1 MKKTIALVLMVALI
15 AGGTF
20 WWWSRKS
27 ADDAKLKE
35 APKTATVERGPVR
48 LVVSSSGRIVSNLDV
63 EIKCK
68 ASGEIVRL
76 PRDVSDPVRRGDLLL
91 ELNPLEMQRQVN
103 QSQASLAASAAKL
116 VNARENL
123 IIAQQN
129 LATDRLRYAAS
140 LKAAEAKAADSQARA
155 GRVKELLDQRL
166 ASLEEY
172 DSARTVA
179 VQAASDLDLAK
190 VRNEELKTQEHA
202 LELSRQQIRIAEAQV
217 ESDRIA
223 LDLAQERLADTRVTS
238 PIDGVLTARNVQIG
252 QIISSGISNVGGG
265 TTAMTVSDLSH
276 IFVLAAVDEADIGK
290 VAVEQPVEITV
301 DAFPGKRFEGRVVR
315 IATRGVNS
323 SNVITFEVK
332 IEVSSREKE
341 LLRPEMTAN
350 VDIIAAARD
359 NVLSVPAES
368 IVRRQGKPH
377 VTLVGSDG
385 AQDDRPVETGI
396 SDGQKTEVISGI
408 SEGQTVVVYNGGNS
422 KFNGQQRRGPPRM
435 MGIH

>member
-1 MKKTIALVLMVALI
+1 MKKTIALLLLVAVV
-15 AGGTF
+15 AGGSY
-20 WWWSRKS
+20 WWWSSRSAAKS
-27 ADDAKLKE
+27 EQKE
-35 APKTATVERGPVR
+35 APKTVLVERGPVR

-76 PRDVSDPVRRGDLLL
+76 PRDVSDPVRKGDLLL

-103 QSQASLAASAAKL
+103 QSQASLGASQAKL
-116 VNARENL
+116 VNARESL

-129 LATDRLRYAAS
+129 LATDRMRYDAS
-140 LKAAEAKAADSQARA
+140 LKAAEAKAVDSQAKANRL
-155 GRVKELLDQRL
+155 KELLDQRL
-166 ASLEEY
+166 VSSEEY
-172 DSARTVA
+172 DSARTAA
-179 VQAASDLDLAK
+179 VQAASDLDQAR
-190 VRNEELKTQEHA
+190 VRNEELKTQEHS
-202 LELSRQQIRIAEAQV
+202 LEISRQQIRIAEAQV
-217 ESDRIA
+217 ENDRIA
-223 LDLAQERLADTRVTS
+223 LDLAQERLADTRVVS

-276 IFVLAAVDEADIGK
+276 IFVLASVDEADIGK
-290 VAVEQPVEITV
+290 VAVGQSVEITV
-301 DAFPGKRFEGRVVR
+301 DAFAGKRFNGQVVR
-315 IATRGVNS
+315 IATRGVNT

-359 NVLSVPAES
+359 NVLSVPAEA
-368 IVRRQGKPH
+368 IVRRKGKPH
-377 VTLVGSDG
+377 VTVVGADG

-396 SDGQKTEVISGI
+396 SDGQKTELTSGI
-408 SEGQTVVVYNGGNS
+408 SEGEKVVVYNGGDS
-422 KFNGQQRRGPPRM
+422 KFNGQQRRPP
-435 MGIH
+435 G

>member
-1 MKKTIALVLMVALI
+1 MKKTIALLLLVAVV
-15 AGGTF
+15 AGGSY
-20 WWWSRKS
+20 WWWSSRSAAKS
-27 ADDAKLKE
+27 EQKE
-35 APKTATVERGPVR
+35 APKTVLVERGPVR

-76 PRDVSDPVRRGDLLL
+76 PRDVSDPVRKGDLLL

-103 QSQASLAASAAKL
+103 QSQASLGASQAKL
-116 VNARENL
+116 VNARESL

-129 LATDRLRYAAS
+129 LATDRMRYDAS
-140 LKAAEAKAADSQARA
+140 LKAAEAKAVDSQAKANRL
-155 GRVKELLDQRL
+155 KELLDQRL
-166 ASLEEY
+166 VSSEEY
-172 DSARTVA
+172 DSARTAA
-179 VQAASDLDLAK
+179 VQAASDLDQAR
-190 VRNEELKTQEHA
+190 VRNEELKTQEHS
-202 LELSRQQIRIAEAQV
+202 LEISRQQIRIAEAQV
-217 ESDRIA
+217 ENDRIA
-223 LDLAQERLADTRVTS
+223 LDLAQERLADTRVVS

-276 IFVLAAVDEADIGK
+276 IFVLASVDEADIGK
-290 VAVEQPVEITV
+290 VAVGQSVEITV
-301 DAFPGKRFEGRVVR
+301 DAFAGKRFNGQVVR
-315 IATRGVNS
+315 IATRGVNT

-359 NVLSVPAES
+359 NVLSVPAEA
-368 IVRRQGKPH
+368 IVRRKGKPH
-377 VTLVGSDG
+377 VTVVGADG

-396 SDGQKTEVISGI
+396 SDGQKTELTSGI
-408 SEGQTVVVYNGGNS
+408 SEGEKVVVYNGGDS
-422 KFNGQQRRGPPRM
+422 KFNGQQRRPPGM